1 MKLFA
6 FIMAIL
12 IMIMSCTPCADG
24 AGTMQSS
31 KSETKLAAVAESH
44 DHGGTADDCSPL
56 CTCACCS
63 AHSCP
68 QSFITANTAHADNSL
83 LTHGH
88 YYNGTLISI
97 SLPIWQP
104 PQLVA

>member
-1 MKLFA
+1 
-6 FIMAIL
+6 
-12 IMIMSCTPCADG
+12 MSCTPCAD
-24 AGTMQSS
+24 APGTI
-31 KSETKLAAVAESH
+31 KSNKSQTSFAVSESH
-44 DHGGTADDCSPL
+44 DHGGAADDCPPL
-56 CTCACCS
+56 CSCACCS

-68 QSFITANTAHADNSL
+68 QSFITATTVHSVSTCLAHCS
-83 LTHGH
+83 